1 MRVVAF
7 DTETYPIGPGEAVAP
22 KVVCVTWAFRQA
34 GSLVSD
40 LGASCEPSTKSRMLE
55 LLLDPEVLL
64 VGHYTAY
71 DLTVL
76 SRTWPDLMEPIFNAL
91 EAGRITDT
99 VIREKLIN
107 LSTHGQIES
116 LEFQG
121 VKQVLKYS
129 LADLAFSRLGKSRF
143 DEKTS
148 ADSWRLRY
156 HELDGIPE
164 IQYPDAA
171 RRYALEDAEDT
182 LRIYEAQEEDPGSK
196 ETEKFHTAAE
206 FALRL
211 MTVVGMRID
220 RPLRDKLVADLEKE
234 LSEDALPLLVQEGI
248 LRPAQPPRP
257 YANGAC
263 NEDGTP
269 KMVAGKPAS
278 VNKTALSMHIEEV
291 CKDQGI
297 EVPRTDK
304 GSVSA
309 DEASISM
316 LVPFSPVL
324 QEFQKRQAIL
334 RLAGTELPKLDADF
348 VYPNF
353 NVLMETG
360 RTSSSGNRKGKV
372 ALYPSTNIQQV
383 DPRARQVFIP
393 REGNLL
399 CSCDYSA
406 LELVCFAQKTYSL
419 FGYSI
424 HRDKIMAGYDLHA
437 YLGAQ
442 LAMRFDEDFSR
453 LGLKDPDE
461 IYQLFASFK
470 KSEDEEL
477 RAFFAKW
484 RKFAKPVGLGYPGG
498 LGAETFVT
506 LAKAVYD
513 IDVTVEQAEQMRE
526 VWFGTYPEAVDYFAW
541 VNKDCKDPA
550 DQDLYC
556 YTSPM
561 GMIRAGATYCAC
573 ANGAS
578 LQTPASEGAK
588 LAVFRLAKEC
598 WLSRGDLDGTLPVA
612 FIHDEILAEVPK
624 EKAHEAACAI
634 ARIMVESMQTVLPD
648 VKIKAEPCLMERWD
662 KRAEPVFEN
671 GRLVPWRDSS
681 KTSSE

>member
-1 MRVVAF
+1 MKIVAF

-22 KVVCVTWAFRQA
+22 KVVCITWAYRDEN
-34 GSLVSD
+34 GSMVND
-40 LGASCEPSTKSRMLE
+40 LGAACEPLTKARMLE

-64 VGHYTAY
+64 VGHYAAY

-76 SRTWPDLMEPIFNAL
+76 ARTWPDLIEPIFKAL
-91 EAGRITDT
+91 EAGRVTDT
-99 VIREKLIN
+99 VIREKLLN
-107 LSTHGQIES
+107 LSTHGRIES
-116 LEFQG
+116 MEFHG
-121 VKQVLKYS
+121 AMQVIKYS
-129 LADLAFSRLGKSRF
+129 LADLAFSRLGKDRF
-143 DEKTS
+143 ADKES
-148 ADSWRLRY
+148 PDSWRLRY
-156 HELDGIPE
+156 WELEGIPA
-164 IQYPDAA
+164 IQYPPKA
-171 RRYALEDAEDT
+171 REYALEDAEDT
-182 LRIYEAQEEDPGSK
+182 LLIYEAQAQEEAGSLV
-196 ETEKFHTAAE
+196 TEEFHTAAE

-220 RPLRDKLVADLEKE
+220 RPLRDKLVEELEKE
-234 LSEDALPLLVQEGI
+234 LAEEALPFLIDYGI
-248 LRPAQPPRP
+248 LRPSQPPRP

-269 KMVAGKPAS
+269 KMVAGKQAS
-278 VNKTALSMHIEEV
+278 INKTALAMHIEEV

-297 EVPRTDK
+297 EVPKTEK

-309 DEASISM
+309 DEGAITM
-316 LVPFSPVL
+316 LAPFSPIL
-324 QEFQKRQAIL
+324 KEYQKRQAVL
-334 RLAGTELPKLDADF
+334 RLARTELPKLDADF

-393 REGNLL
+393 RDGNLL

-406 LELVCFAQKTYSL
+406 IELVCFAQKTFSL
-419 FGYSI
+419 FGYSV
-424 HRDKIMAGYDLHA
+424 HRDKVLAGYDLHA

-442 LAMRFDEDFSR
+442 LARRFDSDFAQ
-453 LGLKDPDE
+453 LGLDDPDE
-461 IYQLFASFK
+461 AYRFFISLK
-470 KSEDEEL
+470 KAEDEEL
-477 RAFFAKW
+477 KKFFGKW

-498 LGAETFVT
+498 LGAETFVG
-506 LAKAVYD
+506 LAKAAYD
-513 IDVTVEQAEQMRE
+513 IDVTVEEAEMMRE
-526 VWFGTYPEAVDYFAW
+526 VWFETYPEAVDYFKW
-541 VNKDCKDPA
+541 VNKDCEDPA
-550 DQDLYC
+550 DPGLYR
-556 YTSPM
+556 YASPL

-598 WLSRGDLDGTLPVA
+598 WLSRGDLEGTLPVA

-634 ARIMVESMQTVLPD
+634 AKIMVDSMQTILPD

-662 KRAEPVFEN
+662 KRAESVYKD
-671 GRLVPWRDSS
+671 GRLVAWQES
-681 KTSSE
+681 

>member
-1 MRVVAF
+1 MRIVAF

-34 GSLVSD
+34 GALVND
-40 LGASCEPSTKSRMLE
+40 IGASCEPLTKARMQA
-55 LLLDPEVLL
+55 LLVDPEVLL

-76 SRTWPDLMEPIFNAL
+76 ARTWPDLMEPIFNAL

-156 HELDGIPE
+156 QELDGIPA
-164 IQYPDAA
+164 IQYPEAA
-171 RRYALEDAEDT
+171 RQYALDDAVDT
-182 LRIYEAQEEDPGSK
+182 LLIYEAQEEDPGSK
-196 ETEKFHTAAE
+196 ETERFHTAAE

-220 RPLRDKLVADLEKE
+220 RPLRDRLVGELEKE
-234 LSEDALPLLVQEGI
+234 LSEDALPLLIQEEI

-278 VNKTALSMHIEEV
+278 INKTALSMHIEEV

-297 EVPRTDK
+297 EVPKTDK

-309 DEASISM
+309 DEGAIAM
-316 LVPFSPVL
+316 LAQFSPVL
-324 QEFQKRQAIL
+324 QEYQKRQAIL

-348 VYPNF
+348 VFPNF

-424 HRDKIMAGYDLHA
+424 HRDKILAGYDLHA

-442 LAMRFDEDFSR
+442 LAMRFDEDFSK

-461 IYQLFASFK
+461 IYRLFVSFK
-470 KSEDEEL
+470 KAEDEEL
-477 RAFFAKW
+477 KAFFAKW

-506 LAKAVYD
+506 LAKTVYGVE
-513 IDVTVEQAEQMRE
+513 VTVEQAEQMRE
-526 VWFGTYPEAVDYFAW
+526 VWFETYPEAVDYFAW
-541 VNKDCKDPA
+541 VNKDCKDPS

-561 GMIRAGATYCAC
+561 GMIRAGASYCAC

-612 FIHDEILAEVPK
+612 FIHDEILAEVPR

-634 ARIMVESMQTVLPD
+634 AKIMVDSMQVVLPD
-648 VKIKAEPCLMERWD
+648 LTIKAEPCLMERWD

-671 GRLVPWRDSS
+671 GRLVPWRDNS